1 MYKLYNVRRW
11 GSMAPHF
18 LLEELDVR
26 YTNVWMTPE
35 QVREPSFRALSPL
48 GYVPA
53 LGLSDGRVVFESSAI
68 MTFLLQAWPDKG
80 MAQPAGSSSNGLT
93 HAWIAFMAANLY
105 PAVSMSFHPEIW
117 ADTDA
122 EKQKLAGKGAA
133 EMARLFDI
141 IEGRLA
147 TEGPWLAG
155 DTYSAADLYLLM
167 CAVWA
172 RPSEKALLERCPN
185 IAWVLGEVRKRPNL
199 RAALDAHDVT
209 EPGSYS
215 E

>member
-18 LLEELDVR
+18 LLEELDVP

-35 QVREPSFRALSPL
+35 QVRDPSFRDISPL
-48 GYVPA
+48 GYVPV
-53 LGLSDGRVVFESSAI
+53 LGLSDGRAVFESAAI
-68 MTFLLQAWPDKG
+68 MTFLLQTFPDGG
-80 MAQPAGSSSNGLT
+80 MAQPAGSSSNGVC
-93 HAWIAFMAANLY
+93 HAWIAFMSSNLY
-105 PAVSMSFHPEIW
+105 PAISLSFHPELW
-117 ADTDA
+117 ADGEADQRRLGEKGIA
-122 EKQKLAGKGAA
+122 ESN
-133 EMARLFDI
+133 RLFDV
-141 IEGRLA
+141 IEQRLA

-172 RPSEKALLERCPN
+172 RPSETALLKRCPN
-185 IAWVLGEVRKRPNL
+185 IAWVLGEVRKRPKL
-199 RAALDAHDVT
+199 HAALEAHGVS
-209 EPGSYS
+209 EPGIYT

>member
-18 LLEELDVR
+18 LLEELDVP

-35 QVREPSFRALSPL
+35 QVREPAFRDLSPL
-48 GYVPA
+48 GFVPA

-68 MTFLLQAWPDKG
+68 MTFLLQTFPDKG
-80 MAQPAGSSSNGLT
+80 MAQPPGSSSNGLT

-122 EKQKLAGKGAA
+122 EKQKLAAKGEA
-133 EMARLFDI
+133 EMNRLFDI
-141 IEGRLA
+141 IEQRLA

-155 DTYSAADLYLLM
+155 DIYSAADLYLLM
-167 CAVWA
+167 CVVWA
-172 RPSEKALLERCPN
+172 KPTEIALLKRCPN
-185 IAWVLGEVRKRPNL
+185 IAWVLGEVRQRPRL
-199 RAALDAHDVT
+199 RAALDAHGVA
-209 EPGSYS
+209 EPGSYD